1 MKKYLNY
8 YLRHNYL
15 LKREI
20 KSIENYFKKDSI
32 EEEKNKAFIKI
43 LGAAKKT
50 NFYPNFYDENGI
62 NIYDVKCIDD
72 LIKLPVL
79 KKEDVKKEPS
89 AFLSTRKKILATK
102 AYTSGTTGTPMTV
115 FRDFN
120 SIVKEN
126 AYVWWY
132 RNYNGLGFND
142 KKISFRKD
150 LKTNFYFEKI
160 SNTLYISPSIINN
173 FSSRKL
179 IDTISEFKPKAI
191 LSYPST
197 AYNLALI
204 LEKCNKTVNIPL
216 TFTSSESIIQ
226 FQKTKIESILNTKIC
241 DWYGNAERTISLYL
255 DGDKYFEPPLYSINT
270 YLPNRIETTSLIN
283 EYFPLIKYQVNDIID
298 FTPIFNEEKKS
309 FEISKII
316 GRSEDTISL
325 EDGTRINRIN
335 RDFVDIHGL
344 ERAQI
349 IQESINT
356 VELRVVLNDYENFD
370 KELLLK
376 NLHNR
381 FNHKIKID
389 LKIVNKEGLIH
400 EEGKKFKFVIS
411 RINN

>member
-43 LGAAKKT
+43 LNAAKKT
-50 NFYPNFYDENGI
+50 NFYPKFYDKNGI
-62 NIYDVKCIDD
+62 NLYDIKCLDD
-72 LIKLPVL
+72 LKKLPVL
-79 KKEDVKKEPS
+79 KKEDVKEQPS
-89 AFLSTRKKILATK
+89 AFLSRNNKILATK

-120 SIVKEN
+120 SIIKEN

-132 RNYNGLGFND
+132 RNYKGLNFND

-150 LKTNFYFEKI
+150 LKTNFYFEKV

-173 FSSRKL
+173 FSPEKL
-179 IDTISEFKPKAI
+179 IDTINEFKPKA
-191 LSYPST
+191 LFSYPST

-204 LEKCNKTVNIPL
+204 LKKNGRTVNIPL
-216 TFTSSESIIQ
+216 TFTSSESIIE
-226 FQKTKIESILNTKIC
+226 FQKIQIENILNTKIC

-270 YLPNRIETTSLIN
+270 YFPNHIETTSLVN

-298 FTPIFNEEKKS
+298 YTSIFNEEKKS

-316 GRSEDTISL
+316 GRSEDTIHL
-325 EDGTRINRIN
+325 KDGTRINRIN
-335 RDFVDIHGL
+335 RDFVNIRGL

-349 IQESINT
+349 IQESFNK
-356 VELRVVLNDYENFD
+356 VELRVVLNDYDNFD

-376 NLHNR
+376 NLQNR
-381 FNHKIKID
+381 FNQKIKID
-389 LKIVNKEGLIH
+389 LKVVNPEGLIH
-400 EEGKKFKFVIS
+400 EEGRKFKFVIS